1 MENRSWRQPVTTWFR
16 GQNQLWV
23 EGEPDRLF
31 DWISDRDADWV
42 KEERDRWIR
51 IREQQRERG
60 IRPVKGETRIR
71 VCREKKDGVGIQMRV
86 VVHQRQLYGLSG
98 RLYEQ
103 EEINGY
109 DLDLIEGEDGWAI
122 TGCRQVEKM
131 DTGSDQGWTYYQ
143 SPDKGEV
150 AGSGYN
156 RLQAVQYA
164 ETWWNGSNPRYQK
177 FEDNCTNYISQCIH
191 AGGIP
196 MDYSS
201 RRDRGW
207 WYRGGWEN
215 WSYSWAVAHALQ
227 GYLSGGGIMKARS
240 VGSPQ
245 DLQPGDIICYDFD
258 GNGRWEHNTI
268 VTALDAS
275 GMPLVNAHT
284 VNSRRRYWDYRDSH
298 AWTPRCKY
306 RYYRLEG

>member
-1 MENRSWRQPVTTWFR
+1 MTTWFR

-31 DWISDRDADWV
+31 DWILDGDADWV

-71 VCREKKDGVGIQMRV
+71 VCREERDRDGIQMRV
-86 VVHQRQLYGLSG
+86 IVHQRQLYGLSG
-98 RLYEQ
+98 QLYEQ
-103 EEINGY
+103 EEINGF
-109 DLDLIEGEDGWAI
+109 DLHLIEGGDGWAI
-122 TGCRQVEKM
+122 TGCRQLEI
-131 DTGSDQGWTYYQ
+131 DTGSDQGWTYYH
-143 SPDKGEV
+143 SPDHGEV
-150 AGSGYN
+150 AGAGYN
-156 RLQAVQYA
+156 RIQAVQYA
-164 ETWWNGSNPRYQK
+164 ETWWNGSNPRYRK

-196 MDYSS
+196 MAYNS
-201 RRDRGW
+201 RRDQGW

-215 WSYSWAVAHALQ
+215 WSYSWSVAHALQ
-227 GYLSGGGIMKARS
+227 GYLSSGGTMKARS

-268 VTALDAS
+268 VTAKDAS

-298 AWTPRCKY
+298 AWTPQCKY
-306 RYYRLEG
+306 RYYHLGG

>member
-1 MENRSWRQPVTTWFR
+1 MTTWFR

-31 DWISDRDADWV
+31 DWILDGDADWV

-60 IRPVKGETRIR
+60 IRPVKGETRIQVR
-71 VCREKKDGVGIQMRV
+71 REERDGDGIQMRV
-86 VVHQRQLYGLSG
+86 IVHQRQLYGLSG
-98 RLYEQ
+98 QLYEQ
-103 EEINGY
+103 EEINGF
-109 DLDLIEGEDGWAI
+109 DLHLIEGGDGWAI
-122 TGCRQVEKM
+122 TGCRQLEEI
-131 DTGSDQGWTYYQ
+131 DTGSDQGWTYYH

-156 RLQAVQYA
+156 RMQAVQYA
-164 ETWWNGSNPRYQK
+164 ETWWNGSNPRYRK

-196 MDYSS
+196 MAYSS

-215 WSYSWAVAHALQ
+215 WSYSWAVAHGLQ
-227 GYLSGGGIMKARS
+227 GYLSAGGTMKARS

-268 VTALDAS
+268 VTAVDAS

-306 RYYRLEG
+306 RYYHLDG